1 LSNTPSIVLRRLT
14 FTGQHAKVAELA
26 FGRGLYVLYG
36 ASNTGKT
43 FGLKSLDFMLGS
55 STPLPSFTEREP
67 YERAWLALDL
77 PKYGTATL
85 RRALAGGPFELFP
98 GDIQAANGRN
108 ATQLSARHDPSNTNN
123 LSQFLLEEIGLGGRE
138 IVTDVNGKKRALSF
152 RDLSRYCIVDETSIQ
167 GENSPAIS
175 GQFQL
180 GTSEKSVFRLLVT
193 GHDDHA
199 VVPVVDPRTFRA
211 ANAGKVE
218 VLNDM
223 IAALDEDLT
232 ADYQDPG
239 HLPDQHRRLEETWQ
253 AAQSEL
259 EAARGSIRSLQSN
272 KWETANLITRLKRR
286 REEIEIN
293 VARFEQLRDVYDSDV
308 QRLEAIEEAGF
319 LLSLGGDRDC
329 PLCGA
334 SPEHQRVAHG
344 IDEIERAQ
352 SAAGAEIFKIRQ
364 QSNELSA
371 TVQDLHTEA
380 GQIDEQLE
388 TAEADLT
395 QTEKRLEDLAPSAS
409 TARQRV
415 NEILFVRDQV
425 QRGLSL
431 IQQRT
436 GLIERRDY
444 LVNLRPPTKA
454 EKPRLELPS
463 SALHEFAQTVSAT
476 LTEWHFPGERHVSFD
491 EATFDLRIDG
501 KLRRDNGK
509 GVRAVTHAAFKVAL
523 LLFCHERNLP
533 HPGFLVLDAPLLTY
547 RDPIRSKE
555 GPLSADEQEFRETS
569 LKDYFFEHLSK
580 NSARGQFVVIE
591 NIDLPPN
598 IYRLAQVD
606 TFTNDPLSGRQGL
619 LYPFRTQ

>member
-1 LSNTPSIVLRRLT
+1 LSDSSSIVLRRLT
-14 FTGQHAKVAELA
+14 FTGQHAKLAELA
-26 FGRGLYVLYG
+26 FGPALYILYG

-43 FGLKSLDFMLGS
+43 FAVKSLAFMLGS

-67 YERAWLALDL
+67 YDRAWLALDL

-85 RRALAGGPFELFP
+85 RRALAGGQFELFP
-98 GDIQAANGRN
+98 GDIQASNGQN
-108 ATQLSARHDPSNTNN
+108 APRLSARHDSSNTNN
-123 LSQFLLEEIGLGGRE
+123 LSQFLLEEIGFGARE
-138 IVTDVNGKKRALSF
+138 IVTDVNGKKRSLSF
-152 RDLSRYCIVDETSIQ
+152 RDLARYCIVDETSIL
-167 GENSPAIS
+167 GETSPAMS
-175 GQFQL
+175 GQLQL
-180 GTSEKSVFRLLVT
+180 GTAEKSVFRLVVT
-193 GHDDHA
+193 GNDDSA

-223 IAALDEDLT
+223 IAAIEEDLT

-259 EAARGSIRSLQSN
+259 EAARGSIRSLLSA
-272 KWETANLITRLKRR
+272 KWDTANLITRLKRR
-286 REEIEIN
+286 QEEIEIN
-293 VARFEQLRDVYDSDV
+293 VARFEQLRDVYESDI

-334 SPEHQRVAHG
+334 SPEHQRSAHG
-344 IDEIERAQ
+344 IDEIDRAR

-364 QSNELSA
+364 QSGELST
-371 TVQDLHTEA
+371 TVQDIHTEA
-380 GQIDEQLE
+380 SEIDERLEIAEDELTQLE
-388 TAEADLT
+388 S
-395 QTEKRLEDLAPSAS
+395 RLQDLAPAA
-409 TARQRV
+409 TAARQRV
-415 NEILFVRDQV
+415 NEILSVRDQV

-431 IQQRT
+431 IQQRAD
-436 GLIERRDY
+436 LIERRDY
-444 LVNLRPPTKA
+444 LLNLRPPTKA
-454 EKPRLELPS
+454 EKPRLDLPS
-463 SALHEFAQTVSAT
+463 SALHEFAQTVSAI
-476 LTEWHFPGERHVSFD
+476 LTEWNFPGDRHVSFD

-501 KLRRDNGK
+501 KLRKDNGK

-533 HPGFLVLDAPLLTY
+533 HPGFLVLDTPLLTY

-555 GPLSADEQEFRETS
+555 GPLSADEQQLRETS
-569 LKDYFFEHLSK
+569 LKNYFFEHLSK
-580 NSARGQFVVIE
+580 NSDKGQFIVIE
-591 NIDLPPN
+591 NIELPPD
-598 IYRLAQVD
+598 IDQLAQVD

-619 LYPFRTQ
+619 LFPFREQ